1 MKIRN
6 DCREWRE
13 LLGAYALDQLEGD
26 ERAGLKAHLDGCAR
40 CREELAA
47 LQPVAAMLPH
57 ADPALFESAAPQPP
71 PELGERIRAT
81 IAAERERDRRQRRRR
96 RAFGGFALGGA
107 ATATAAAALAIFVL
121 GGSGGENPEQEVRFA
136 SLPQGVKIDATLEPH
151 AYGTEIHM
159 YVHGIPSGTLCR
171 VSLRGPSGVAYPAG
185 TFRYRWG
192 DDSDAVLSS
201 ALDLSRTRAVVV
213 RAGDRT
219 FVAPVGKAPIAAITQ
234 QQEEST

>member
-13 LLGAYALDQLEGD
+13 SLGAYALGQLQGD
-26 ERAGLKAHLDGCAR
+26 ERAALEAHLEGCAR
-40 CREELAA
+40 CRAELAS
-47 LQPVAAMLPH
+47 LEPVARMLPH
-57 ADPALFESAAPQPP
+57 ADPALFESAPQPP
-71 PELGERIRAT
+71 ADLGQRIAAVIEGERQRVQ
-81 IAAERERDRRQRRRR
+81 ERKRRRL
-96 RAFGGFALGGA
+96 FGGFALGGVTA
-107 ATATAAAALAIFVL
+107 ALAAAALAIFVL
-121 GGSGGENPEQEVRFA
+121 GGGEGGNPEQHVRFA
-136 SLPQGVKIDATLEPH
+136 SLPQGVNINATLEPH

-171 VSLRGPSGVAYPAG
+171 VSLRGPNGVVYPAG

-201 ALDLSRTRAVVV
+201 ALDLSRTRSVVV
-213 RAGDRT
+213 RAGNRT
-219 FVAPVGKAPIAAITQ
+219 FVAPVGRAPTAAITR